1 MSRYTT
7 GLVAIDEVAC
17 LLKYLYLSEE
27 YSVEFENSIGIRFS
41 LKMND
46 DMELHRIMLNGVSPG
61 MDFPCPDMTHTHLM
75 AVVDQL
81 KEAPAVEYPEEFGSR
96 WDEVKSITALQIGHN
111 EYFQTNGFKNPSD
124 KSKSARKNQDERLL

>member
-1 MSRYTT
+1 MSRYIT
-7 GLVAIDEVAC
+7 GLNAIDEVAC

-27 YSVEFENSIGIRFS
+27 YSVEFENSIGIKFS

-46 DMELHRIMLNGVSPG
+46 NMELHRIMLNGVSPG

-81 KEAPAVEYPEEFGSR
+81 KEAPAIEYPGEFGSR
-96 WDEVKSITALQIGHN
+96 WEEVKSITALQMGHN
-111 EYFQTNGFKNPSD
+111 EYFQRNK
-124 KSKSARKNQDERLL
+124 K